1 MHSKS
6 KWRNYKYFIYCL
18 LKVMSI
24 KNIKIECILRNRKQ
38 YKECTYVMCVE
49 RRALLGCSLIF
60 LVYHFPLILYLLAF
74 KPYMGYQRCFLM
86 KDLQETINLYM
97 AQKRQKKVVIC
108 FLKVPHIQQPIFN
121 TTSKHKS
128 PIWTPLNS
136 LTTTLTMK
144 DPLLAK
150 LNHL

>member
-1 MHSKS
+1 
-6 KWRNYKYFIYCL
+6 
-18 LKVMSI
+18 
-24 KNIKIECILRNRKQ
+24 
-38 YKECTYVMCVE
+38 
-49 RRALLGCSLIF
+49 
-60 LVYHFPLILYLLAF
+60 
-74 KPYMGYQRCFLM
+74 MGYQRCFLM